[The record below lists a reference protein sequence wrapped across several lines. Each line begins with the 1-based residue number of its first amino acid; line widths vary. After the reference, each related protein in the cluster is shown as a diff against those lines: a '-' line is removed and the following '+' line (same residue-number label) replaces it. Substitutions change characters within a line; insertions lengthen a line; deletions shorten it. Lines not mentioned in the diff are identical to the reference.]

1 MQQSGML
8 LRTAVPGVGQ
18 VPSDKVP
25 WGLRFL
31 GKLVIE
37 VLPAALA
44 SAIGAFLFAH
54 YQFAQPAPVAG
65 TAAASAPASSQML
78 QLVREEHDM
87 IHDFLV
93 AEQAAEKSRGADVTT
108 TVAAADAKPAIQ
120 ATSHVAAAATD
131 KASTRVKPTVVAG
144 LAPNGGTS
152 TAMAQL
158 PQVLVVSA
166 QPGASVAPPPPPAHT
181 SIVGETLAVP
191 GHVVS
196 MTLHAV
202 MSIGGIPSWIGH
214 RIGAAD
220 LDTEGLP
227 TGTAS

>member
-8 LRTAVPGVGQ
+8 LRTAAPGVDQ
-18 VPSDKVP
+18 APFDKVP

-54 YQFAQPAPVAG
+54 YQFAQPAPAAG
-65 TAAASAPASSQML
+65 TVEASAPASSQML

-93 AEQAAEKSRGADVTT
+93 AEQAAENSRGTDVTT
-108 TVAAADAKPAIQ
+108 TAAADTTPAVQ
-120 ATSHVAAAATD
+120 PVSHVAAAD
-131 KASTRVKPTVVAG
+131 KASAKPKPTVVAG
-144 LAPNGGTS
+144 LAPNGATS
-152 TAMAQL
+152 TVTAQL

-166 QPGASVAPPPPPAHT
+166 QPGAIVAPPPPPPAQM
-181 SIVGETLAVP
+181 SIVGATLAVP
-191 GHVVS
+191 SHVVS

-202 MSIGGIPSWIGH
+202 MGIGGIPSWIGH
-214 RIGAAD
+214 RVGGDLDPDGLHAGAA
-220 LDTEGLP
+220 
-227 TGTAS
+227 S

>member
-8 LRTAVPGVGQ
+8 LRTAAPRVDRG
-18 VPSDKVP
+18 SADKVP

-65 TAAASAPASSQML
+65 AVPESTPASSQML

-87 IHDFLV
+87 IRDFLV
-93 AEQAAEKSRGADVTT
+93 AEQAAEKSRGTDVTT
-108 TVAAADAKPAIQ
+108 IAAADATPAVA
-120 ATSHVAAAATD
+120 ATSRVAAAAAD
-131 KASTRVKPTVVAG
+131 KASTRPKPTVVAG

-152 TAMAQL
+152 TATAQL
-158 PQVLVVSA
+158 PQVLV
-166 QPGASVAPPPPPAHT
+166 ASVRPDPSVALPPPPPARP

-196 MTLHAV
+196 ITLHAV
-202 MSIGGIPSWIGH
+202 MGIGGIPSWIGRH
-214 RIGAAD
+214 VGGAD
-220 LDTEGLP
+220 LDSDPPP
-227 TGTAS
+227 TGAAS

>member
-8 LRTAVPGVGQ
+8 LRTAAPEVDQAPF
-18 VPSDKVP
+18 DKVP

-65 TAAASAPASSQML
+65 TVAASAPASSQML

-93 AEQAAEKSRGADVTT
+93 AEQAAEKNRDTGVTT
-108 TVAAADAKPAIQ
+108 AVAATDAKPDVQPTTHVAAAD
-120 ATSHVAAAATD
+120 
-131 KASTRVKPTVVAG
+131 KASARPKPTVVAN
-144 LAPNGGTS
+144 LAPNGATS
-152 TAMAQL
+152 TATAQL

-166 QPGASVAPPPPPAHT
+166 QPGAIVAPPPPPPAHP
-181 SIVGETLAVP
+181 SIVGATLAVP

-214 RIGAAD
+214 RVGGD
-220 LDTEGLP
+220 LDPDGLP
-227 TGTAS
+227 TGAAS